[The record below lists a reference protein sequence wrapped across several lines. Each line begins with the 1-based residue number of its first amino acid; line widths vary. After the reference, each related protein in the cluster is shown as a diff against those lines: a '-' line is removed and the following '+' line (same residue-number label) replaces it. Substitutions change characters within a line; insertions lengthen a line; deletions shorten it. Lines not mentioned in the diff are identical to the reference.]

1 MPGTTAGS
9 VSSTDRC
16 GTRHPPWRGYRTWV
30 TGLAPGREGT
40 TMAVFEGAPVGF
52 IGLGIMGKPMVRNLS
67 QAGYDVIVYNRSRD
81 DTDALLSEMP
91 QLAAAANPREV
102 AARSKAIITMLP
114 DSPDV
119 SDVVFGAEGLLPA
132 LGNDHLLVDM
142 STIAP
147 ATAREVH
154 AALQARGARPLDAPV
169 SGGDK
174 GAIAGTLSIMV
185 GGASEDFDRAMPL
198 FAAMGKTIVHVGG
211 PGAGQIVKACN
222 QVVVAINY
230 AAVSEALVLGAKAGV
245 DPDKIVQVLS
255 GGLAPSRVLELKGSS
270 MVAHQCEPGFR
281 VDLHRKDLGIA
292 RATAAENSAPVPVTA
307 VVSQL
312 FEAAAA
318 AGKGDRDHSALV
330 TVYEELARFTIGD
343 VG

>member
-1 MPGTTAGS
+1 
-9 VSSTDRC
+9 
-16 GTRHPPWRGYRTWV
+16 
-30 TGLAPGREGT
+30 
-40 TMAVFEGAPVGF
+40 MADFEGAPIGF
-52 IGLGIMGKPMVRNLS
+52 IGLGIMGKPMARNLAM
-67 QAGYDVIVYNRSRD
+67 AGYDLVIYNRSQD
-81 DTDALLSEMP
+81 DVDTLLAEGD
-91 QLAAAANPREV
+91 QFQAAASPREV
-102 AARSKAIITMLP
+102 AERTKAIITMLP

-119 SDVVFGAEGLLPA
+119 RDVVFGENGLLPA
-132 LGNDHLLVDM
+132 IDKGHLLIDM

-147 ATAREVH
+147 ATAVEVD
-154 AALQARGARPLDAPV
+154 AALRERGARALDAPV

-185 GGASEDFDRAMPL
+185 GGDDGDFHRAMPL
-198 FAAMGKTIVHVGG
+198 FETMGKTIVHVGG
-211 PGAGQIVKACN
+211 AGAGQIVKACN

-245 DPDKIVQVLS
+245 DPEKIVEVLS
-255 GGLAPSRVLELKGSS
+255 GGLAASRVLELKGPS
-270 MVAHQCEPGFR
+270 MVAHQFEPGFR

-292 RATAAENSAPVPVTA
+292 RSTAADNSAPIPVTA

-330 TVYEELARFTIGD
+330 TVYEELARFNIGD
-343 VG
+343 IG

>member
-1 MPGTTAGS
+1 
-9 VSSTDRC
+9 
-16 GTRHPPWRGYRTWV
+16 
-30 TGLAPGREGT
+30 
-40 TMAVFEGAPVGF
+40 MADFEGAPVGF
-52 IGLGIMGKPMVRNLS
+52 IGLGIMGKPMARNLAM
-67 QAGYDVIVYNRSRD
+67 AGYDLVIYNRSRD
-81 DTDALLSEMP
+81 DVVTLLAEGD
-91 QLAAAANPREV
+91 QFQAAASPREV
-102 AARSKAIITMLP
+102 AERTKAIITMLP

-119 SDVVFGAEGLLPA
+119 RDVVFGENGLLPA
-132 LGNDHLLVDM
+132 IDKGHLLIDM

-147 ATAREVH
+147 ATAVEVD
-154 AALQARGARPLDAPV
+154 AALRERGARALDAPV

-185 GGASEDFDRAMPL
+185 GGDDGDFHRAMPL
-198 FAAMGKTIVHVGG
+198 FEAMGKTIVHVGEA
-211 PGAGQIVKACN
+211 GAGQIVKACN

-245 DPDKIVQVLS
+245 DPEKIVEVLS
-255 GGLAPSRVLELKGSS
+255 GGLAASRVLELKGPS
-270 MVAHQCEPGFR
+270 MVAHQFEPGFR

-292 RATAAENSAPVPVTA
+292 RSTAADNSAPIPVTA

-343 VG
+343 MG

>member
-1 MPGTTAGS
+1 
-9 VSSTDRC
+9 
-16 GTRHPPWRGYRTWV
+16 
-30 TGLAPGREGT
+30 
-40 TMAVFEGAPVGF
+40 MADFEGAPIGF
-52 IGLGIMGKPMVRNLS
+52 IGLGIMGKPMARNLAM
-67 QAGYDVIVYNRSRD
+67 AGYDLVIYNRSRD
-81 DTDALLSEMP
+81 DVVTLLAEGD
-91 QLAAAANPREV
+91 QFQAAASPREV
-102 AARSKAIITMLP
+102 AERTKAIITMLP

-119 SDVVFGAEGLLPA
+119 RDVVFGENGLLPA
-132 LGNDHLLVDM
+132 IDKGHLLIDM

-147 ATAREVH
+147 ATAVAVD
-154 AALQARGARPLDAPV
+154 AALRERDARALDAPV

-185 GGASEDFDRAMPL
+185 GGDDGDFHRAMPL
-198 FAAMGKTIVHVGG
+198 FEAMGKTIVHVGG
-211 PGAGQIVKACN
+211 AGAGQIVKACN

-245 DPDKIVQVLS
+245 DPEKIVEVLS
-255 GGLAPSRVLELKGSS
+255 GGLAASRVLELKGPS
-270 MVAHQCEPGFR
+270 MVAHQFEPGFR

-292 RATAAENSAPVPVTA
+292 RSTATENSAPVPVTA

-343 VG
+343 MG